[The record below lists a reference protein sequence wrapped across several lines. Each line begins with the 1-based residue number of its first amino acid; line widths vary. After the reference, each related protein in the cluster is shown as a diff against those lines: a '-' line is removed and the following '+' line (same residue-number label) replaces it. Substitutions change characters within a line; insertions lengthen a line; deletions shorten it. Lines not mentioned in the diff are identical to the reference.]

1 MAAFDTIANMQR
13 QEVCMSTNTR
23 EITVQGAIDCD
34 GHILEPPTLWEVY
47 LDPRYRD
54 RAIRIRTDHEGW
66 EYFEF
71 DGKPSRLCFK
81 GFPGILGAMGRP
93 DIIPGPDRT
102 YLQGAPPGSMNAKER
117 LERLDREGL
126 SKAIL
131 YPTIGLLWEAEVQD
145 PDLSAAYC
153 RAYNRWIIDFCSDS
167 RGRLIPIAHLS
178 ASNAEEAAKELE
190 RAVKAGAKG
199 GFIAPFSWTKKAPG
213 HPYYDVLWAKA
224 QELDVPLAIHPTF
237 EPSAHVV
244 HRRFEELVPRE
255 PIDFN
260 WYLDVLVA
268 QGMQQCLVS
277 LFHYGV
283 FERFP
288 TVKAVILESQA
299 GWIGYLLDRMD
310 AVYDGPLAHSTQL
323 KDFPSTYFR
332 RQCWISADP
341 DEKALAQIIEVVGAD
356 RFFWAS
362 DFPHPDHSDQYIPAL
377 KRLVAPLSEVARRQ
391 VLRENVAQVYKL
403 GQ

>member
-1 MAAFDTIANMQR
+1 MDA
-13 QEVCMSTNTR
+13 R
-23 EITVQGAIDCD
+23 E
-34 GHILEPPTLWEVY
+34 
-47 LDPRYRD
+47 
-54 RAIRIRTDHEGW
+54 RI
-66 EYFEF
+66 
-71 DGKPSRLCFK
+71 
-81 GFPGILGAMGRP
+81 
-93 DIIPGPDRT
+93 
-102 YLQGAPPGSMNAKER
+102 
-117 LERLDREGL
+117 ERLDREGL
-126 SKAIL
+126 AAAIL

-145 PDLSAAYC
+145 PDLAAAYC
-153 RAYNRWIIDFCSDS
+153 CAYNRWIVDFCSDS
-167 RGRLIPIAHLS
+167 GGRLIPIAHLS
-178 ASNAEEAAKELE
+178 ASDPQQAATELE
-190 RAVKAGAKG
+190 RAVRAGAKG

-213 HPYYDVLWAKA
+213 HPYFDVLWAKA

-237 EPSAHVV
+237 EPIAHMV
-244 HRRFEELVPRE
+244 HRRFEELVPHE

-310 AVYDGPLAHSTQL
+310 AVFDGPLAHSTQL

-341 DEKALAQIIEVVGAD
+341 DEKALAKIIEVVGAD

-362 DFPHPDHSDQYIPAL
+362 DFPHPDHSEHYIPAL
-377 KRLVAPLSEVARRQ
+377 KRLVAPLSEGARQQ
-391 VLRENVAQVYKL
+391 VLRENVARVYKL
-403 GQ
+403 GH